1 MDVLISLLI
10 FVLVFG
16 LVAYL
21 IFWAMGYLGAP
32 EPIRK
37 VVTVIVVIIGIL
49 MLLGYLPSFGGHAGF
64 RWPWGRY

>member
-1 MDVLISLLI
+1 MDAMISLLV

-37 VVTVIVVIIGIL
+37 VVTVVVVIIG
-49 MLLGYLPSFGGHAGF
+49 LLVLIGYLPGLGSHGF
-64 RWPWGRY
+64 HWPYR